1 MDQTLPLRHVK
12 NQKTPGN
19 ARLHD
24 ALLASVTMMTLALL
38 GMVNI
43 GCQTGIVA
51 DSNELPVPASQLNLE
66 QIESVRYQ
74 SPGSG
79 SANGSGGGGG
89 GGAGGGLRRQ
99 PRNVRAPDPWESLA
113 PGANGEEIDQSRVII
128 DLVFRGNQ
136 VVSDHEILGMIGT
149 RVGRYFDEDKL
160 QRDVD
165 HLWRLPE
172 VSRVNGPYINRSQDG
187 VVITF
192 DIVERQVIRDIK
204 FVGNRGIS
212 DRNLSKQSGLET
224 GTPFNAHEI
233 RLAKTR
239 LEDFYKEKGFP
250 RTQVEISQADGN
262 DPSSVVFL
270 IHEDQKQRVWDVE
283 FEGNL
288 IATDAR
294 LKSFIESK
302 PGIAK
307 LIGGNVK
314 RDEIEQDVLRLTNY
328 YRTLGF
334 FNARV
339 GREVSESNDGK
350 WVTIRFI
357 IDEGPRYR
365 VRNVSFI
372 GNNAYRQDQLL
383 GLLEL
388 KPAEEG
394 APEFNSTKMNADVN
408 ALRQLYGSEGFV
420 FATVQ
425 AEPRFLEE
433 PGLLDMV
440 YKINEGEQ
448 YRVGKINVH
457 FEGDFGVTRR
467 EVVLSRLG
475 LSPGDKI
482 DSNVIRTSERALGS
496 SQIFAGPGTPGAQG
510 PRVVVRPPE
519 LSGEGSGTRGGSG
532 GGGGGS
538 GTRGGGGSGTKRR

>member
-1 MDQTLPLRHVK
+1 MDQMLPSQHA
-12 NQKTPGN
+12 KTQNNSGKS
-19 ARLHD
+19 RIQD
-24 ALLASVTMMTLALL
+24 ALAVCFTVVSLALL
-38 GMVNI
+38 GLLNI
-43 GCQTGIVA
+43 GCQAGIVA
-51 DSNELPVPASQLNLE
+51 ERNELPVPASQLNLG

-79 SANGSGGGGG
+79 SSNGSGGGGG
-89 GGAGGGLRRQ
+89 GGAGGLRRQ

-113 PGANGEEIDQSRVII
+113 PGANGEVIDQSRVVIG
-128 DLVFRGNQ
+128 LVFQGNQ
-136 VVSDHEILGMIGT
+136 AISDHEILGMIRT

-172 VSRVNGPYINRSQDG
+172 INRVNGPYINRSQDG
-187 VVITF
+187 VTITF
-192 DIVERQVIRDIK
+192 DIVERQVIRDVK

-212 DRNLSKQSGLET
+212 DRNLSKKSGLET
-224 GTPFNAHEI
+224 GTPFNAHEV
-233 RLAKTR
+233 RLAKSR

-250 RTQVEISQADGN
+250 RTQVEISQAEGN

-307 LIGGNVK
+307 LIGGNVN

-372 GNNAYRQDQLL
+372 GNRSYQPEQLL
-383 GLLEL
+383 ALLEL
-388 KPAEEG
+388 KPATDG
-394 APEFNSTKMNADVN
+394 SPEFNSTKMNADVN
-408 ALRQLYGSEGFV
+408 VLRELYGSEGFV

-440 YKINEGEQ
+440 YKIDEGEQ

-467 EVVLSRLG
+467 EVVIERLG
-475 LSPGDKI
+475 LSPGDWI
-482 DSNVIRTSERALGS
+482 DSNAIRTSERTLGA
-496 SQIFAGPGTPGAQG
+496 SQIFAGPGTPGAAG

-519 LSGEGSGTRGGSG
+519 LGGDGSGTRGSGS
-532 GGGGGS
+532 GGGS